1 MKKLFSAL
9 ACILL
14 LLSLSPPA
22 SADAGPKPSVTVTF
36 TGIEDE
42 PFYATLL
49 SENRSSGPARAWD
62 KLSPYPSEDHPEDE
76 RIIWE
81 KFVSYQ
87 DSDGYYFLQEWWD
100 CTETHQFH
108 WSYYPP
114 EPFKILLY
122 FPERDSFSVS
132 FICERYAFHSFY
144 RVNLND
150 GTGTEEHPLKAL
162 PTLNISTTLN
172 RLAFGGRIALTIL
185 LELGLA
191 WCIGYRE
198 GRHIILFVTTNL
210 LTQVVL
216 NTILSLG
223 VGSPYSFSQI
233 YLWAELLVF
242 LLEAAVYA
250 HYLPKISAAP
260 QKKSKAV
267 LYALGA
273 NILSFAAG
281 LIISLLF
288 PGIFI

>member
-1 MKKLFSAL
+1 MLF
-9 ACILL
+9 
-14 LLSLSPPA
+14 
-22 SADAGPKPSVTVTF
+22 
-36 TGIEDE
+36 
-42 PFYATLL
+42 
-49 SENRSSGPARAWD
+49 RSIV
-62 KLSPYPSEDHPEDE
+62 E
-76 RIIWE
+76 I
-81 KFVSYQ
+81 
-87 DSDGYYFLQEWWD
+87 
-100 CTETHQFH
+100 
-108 WSYYPP
+108 
-114 EPFKILLY
+114 
-122 FPERDSFSVS
+122 
-132 FICERYAFHSFY
+132 
-144 RVNLND
+144 LND

-162 PTLNISTTLN
+162 PTLNISTILN

-223 VGSPYSFSQI
+223 VGSPYSFAQI

-273 NILSFAAG
+273 NILSFAVG